1 VKTHLPRF
9 LVLLF
14 LMLAGPARA
23 DEVAEVQRLLRAGEL
38 PAALERAERAT
49 AADPQDARL
58 RFLTGVILMDLQRDA
73 AALSVFERL
82 TEDFPEL
89 AEPYNNIALL
99 QGRAGKLDEAR
110 AALETAL
117 RNDPTLRAA
126 RVNLGDVYL
135 RLAMRSWE
143 TLAGEAPGDAG
154 LQRRLRAA
162 REIVAQPR

>member
-1 VKTHLPRF
+1 MRV
-9 LVLLF
+9 
-14 LMLAGPARA
+14 
-23 DEVAEVQRLLRAGEL
+23 GEL
-38 PAALERAERAT
+38 PAALERAERAA
-49 AADPQDARL
+49 AADPGDAKL
-58 RFLTGVILMDLQRDA
+58 RFLSGVILMDLQRDA

-99 QGRAGKLDEAR
+99 QARAGKLDEAR

-117 RNDPTLRAA
+117 RNDPLLRAA
-126 RVNLGDVYL
+126 RSNLGDVYL
-135 RLAMRSWE
+135 RLAMRAWE
-143 TLAGEAPGDAG
+143 TVATEAPGDAG